1 LYEGPT
7 SFLATA
13 WHDMQAF
20 FCAKS
25 VLAQAGVAT
34 TAAVKTKT
42 FHPRIFRPFKS
53 NISNL

>member
-1 LYEGPT
+1 
-7 SFLATA
+7 LATA

-25 VLAQAGVAT
+25 ALAQAGDAT